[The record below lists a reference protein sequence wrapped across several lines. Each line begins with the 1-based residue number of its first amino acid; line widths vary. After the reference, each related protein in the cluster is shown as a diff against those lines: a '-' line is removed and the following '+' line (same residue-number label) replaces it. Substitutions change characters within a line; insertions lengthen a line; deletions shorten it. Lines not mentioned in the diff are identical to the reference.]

1 MGLPC
6 TGLSYIIISE
16 MTRVVSDFAY
26 WFGRASS
33 LFSILL
39 QMYRLEKL
47 FYKHDLFYSVFYF
60 FFYVLLYE
68 PVNTILRDSISH
80 TLLSPKSD
88 QYQIS
93 PCNISAL

>member
-16 MTRVVSDFAY
+16 MTRVVSDFAS

-47 FYKHDLFYSVFYF
+47 FYKHDLFYSVF

-93 PCNISAL
+93 LCNINAL